1 MKNAPLDL
9 TAVAGSA
16 LAREVGQGACKKL
29 LVSSHMKSFF
39 SILRVEIST
48 RRRRKCVFEE
58 ITNRGEGLRTSGD
71 S

>member
-16 LAREVGQGACKKL
+16 LAREVGQGACKEL

-39 SILRVEIST
+39 FNPACRN
-48 RRRRKCVFEE
+48 F
-58 ITNRGEGLRTSGD
+58 D
-71 S
+71 SAQEKVRI